1 MTVLLLPVSA
11 GVPIS
16 INAQRIPPNL
26 AQRIERHCSFPC
38 ALLAHRQELTP
49 AISVRDWTHVPHL
62 LQDCANP
69 AHICTGTDCRAN
81 AP

>member
-1 MTVLLLPVSA
+1 MTVSLLPVSA

-38 ALLAHRQELTP
+38 AWRTVKSSPLPYLRG
-49 AISVRDWTHVPHL
+49 DWTHVPHL
-62 LQDCANP
+62 LEACANP